1 MGQGDFLHISQGIG
15 NAQDLAVSLL
25 PHRISLVNHL
35 LPSMLSQ
42 KGIQLWQGCPSCF
55 RPHAEDIGYE
65 CASWFPPSQPWMASL
80 NRGRKLK
87 ASPGRKTHKG
97 RIHWSQGNNNR
108 AFAVESPL
116 KEESF
121 RPSVRVS
128 DGGAKQMCDGGNDD
142 LRLVSR
148 SSTGNPAGTT
158 DEFTGLLENL
168 NRELVTVDDGYIGE
182 SEDPISESINRNFGV
197 VSKDENVSNGM
208 PRVHL
213 RAPAHVSKDTVDKD
227 DSDTSS
233 VQNSEQADN
242 DEIADGNAQGA
253 QIDTLDKEGLDLF
266 QRFSMAKAAGKLLLK
281 DKVEEDGDSEEYE
294 IEEAQDEG
302 TCYWPKI
309 GDYVMGVVV
318 SGSHSKL
325 DIEIGATK
333 LGHMLRKDVIPLDKC
348 DVEKMSWELP
358 VENQQPPTS
367 VIAPHASIA
376 RVVRDAEVL
385 GMAIEDSLPVDIG
398 TVLTMEVRGTTA
410 SGRPVLSARSVA
422 RKLAWERVIQVTQ
435 DDGEFCVNFVFVCF
449 PCDQV
454 TS

>member
-1 MGQGDFLHISQGIG
+1 MIG
-15 NAQDLAVSLL
+15 NAQELALSLL
-25 PHRISLVNHL
+25 AHRIISVNNL

-42 KGIQLWQGCPSCF
+42 KGVQLWQGCPSCL
-55 RPHAEDIGYE
+55 RSHAEDIGHE
-65 CASWFPPSQPWMASL
+65 CVSWSPPSQTWKASL
-80 NRGRKLK
+80 NIGRKLK
-87 ASPGRKTHKG
+87 ASPARKIHKG
-97 RIHWSQGNNNR
+97 RIRWSQGNNNR

-121 RPSVRVS
+121 RPGVRVS
-128 DGGAKQMCDGGNDD
+128 DGGAKQLCNGGHDD

-168 NRELVTVDDGYIGE
+168 NRELVTGDDGYIGE
-182 SEDPISESINRNFGV
+182 NEDPISESIIRNFGV
-197 VSKDENVSNGM
+197 VSQNENSSNGM
-208 PRVHL
+208 PRVYL
-213 RAPAHVSKDTVDKD
+213 RAPAHVPKDTVDKD

-233 VQNSEQADN
+233 FQNLEQAGN
-242 DEIADGNAQGA
+242 NGIAEGA
-253 QIDTLDKEGLDLF
+253 QSDTLDKEELDLF
-266 QRFSMAKAAGKLLLK
+266 QRFSMARAAGKLSLK
-281 DKVEEDGDSEEYE
+281 DQVEGDGDSEEFE
-294 IEEAQDEG
+294 VEDEQDEG
-302 TCYWPKI
+302 TCYCPKM

-333 LGHMLRKDVIPLDKC
+333 LGHMLRKDVIPLDKF
-348 DVEKMSWELP
+348 DVEKMSWDLP
-358 VENQQPPTS
+358 RENQQPPTS
-367 VIAPHASIA
+367 FVAPQASIA

-385 GMAIEDSLPVDIG
+385 GMAIEGSLPVDIG

-410 SGRPVLSARSVA
+410 SGRPLLSARSVA

-435 DDGEFCVNFVFVCF
+435 DDGEFCVDFVFVCF
-449 PCDQV
+449 PCDQL

>member
-1 MGQGDFLHISQGIG
+1 
-15 NAQDLAVSLL
+15 
-25 PHRISLVNHL
+25 
-35 LPSMLSQ
+35 MLSQ

-87 ASPGRKTHKG
+87 ASSGRKIHKG

-128 DGGAKQMCDGGNDD
+128 DGGAKQMCNGGIDD

-168 NRELVTVDDGYIGE
+168 NRELVTTDDGYIGE
-182 SEDPISESINRNFGV
+182 NEDPISESINRNFGV
-197 VSKDENVSNGM
+197 VSKDENSSNGM
-208 PRVHL
+208 PRVYL
-213 RAPAHVSKDTVDKD
+213 RAPAHVPKDTVDKD
-227 DSDTSS
+227 DPDTSS

-242 DEIADGNAQGA
+242 DEIADEIAQGA
-253 QIDTLDKEGLDLF
+253 QSDTLDKQELDLF
-266 QRFSMAKAAGKLLLK
+266 QRFSMARAAGKLLLK
-281 DKVEEDGDSEEYE
+281 YKVEEDGDSEEFE
-294 IEEAQDEG
+294 IEEEQDEG
-302 TCYWPKI
+302 TCYCPKM

-358 VENQQPPTS
+358 DENQQPPTS
-367 VIAPHASIA
+367 FVAPQASVT

-385 GMAIEDSLPVDIG
+385 AMAIEDSLPVDIG

-410 SGRPVLSARSVA
+410 SGRPLLSARSVA